1 MPLLAI
7 NHHYFRERVSQGGI
21 YPSTP
26 ASLGMELK
34 KLREKKWKIAD
45 QEDVSKYLKGEIPR
59 KEKLAVLTFDDGFQE
74 QIHALEYLKKN
85 HATGICFV
93 PTAPL
98 ASRRLL
104 DVHKLQMIRSKV
116 TDDEI
121 IRRIREKFDFDQM
134 TKAVTA
140 PQIQYRYDDLKARKL
155 KFFVNF
161 SAGGIKKTRWLG
173 SYFTFLFGREEKVA
187 DKLYLSRE
195 DLRKMS
201 ENNQLGSHCH
211 SHVPLKMLTSN
222 QVMHELALSM
232 RILTKITGIQP
243 RGVSYPYGSKV
254 AVGAAVFQCAKK
266 CGYEYGFTMKRGQN
280 TSRIND
286 LCLNRIDCND
296 LDHYI

>member
-45 QEDVSKYLKGEIPR
+45 QEDILKYLKGEIPR

-134 TKAVTA
+134 TKAVVA

-155 KFFVNF
+155 KF
-161 SAGGIKKTRWLG
+161 LL
-173 SYFTFLFGREEKVA
+173 TFLLEELKKHA
-187 DKLYLSRE
+187 G
-195 DLRKMS
+195 
-201 ENNQLGSHCH
+201 LG
-211 SHVPLKMLTSN
+211 V
-222 QVMHELALSM
+222 
-232 RILTKITGIQP
+232 ILLFFL
-243 RGVSYPYGSKV
+243 GV
-254 AVGAAVFQCAKK
+254 
-266 CGYEYGFTMKRGQN
+266 KRRW
-280 TSRIND
+280 RINFI
-286 LCLNRIDCND
+286 CHARI
-296 LDHYI
+296 